1 MYSKIA
7 LIAVPGLFLTFAA
20 HADTDRTYVQIII
33 KACPALEQTGQ
44 DHRPEAVTGY
54 YVDPINQGL
63 SYNDERSP
71 TKEEREAFF
80 ATQHCIDVPI
90 PAEVTTGGQVSIG
103 NDPGPMHEPPWL
115 YQRDAVP
122 RNEPCIQKQ
131 LSRRRRVG
139 VRGATIRSVGCGG
152 YVARPPRDAGARQ

>member
-7 LIAVPGLFLTFAA
+7 LIAVSGLFLTFAA

-54 YVDPINQGL
+54 YVDPINQGI

-71 TKEEREAFF
+71 TK

-90 PAEVTTGGQVSIG
+90 PAEVTTGGQISTEMTLAQCMSHRGYISAMRYLEMNPAYKNSFPAVGAWECVEQPFEVS
-103 NDPGPMHEPPWL
+103 
-115 YQRDAVP
+115 
-122 RNEPCIQKQ
+122 
-131 LSRRRRVG
+131 G
-139 VRGATIRSVGCGG
+139 V
-152 YVARPPRDAGARQ
+152 AGM

>member
-1 MYSKIA
+1 MLS
-7 LIAVPGLFLTFAA
+7 PGLFFTFAA
-20 HADTDRTYVQIII
+20 QADTDRTYVQIII

-63 SYNDERSP
+63 IYNNERSP

-90 PAEVTTGGQVSIG
+90 PAEVTTGGQVSSEMTLAQCMSHRGYISAMQYLEM
-103 NDPGPMHEPPWL
+103 NPAYKNSFP
-115 YQRDAVP
+115 AVGAWECVEQP
-122 RNEPCIQKQ
+122 FEV
-131 LSRRRRVG
+131 SG
-139 VRGATIRSVGCGG
+139 V
-152 YVARPPRDAGARQ
+152 AGM

>member
-1 MYSKIA
+1 MHFKSA
-7 LIAVPGLFLTFAA
+7 LIAVPGLFFTFAA
-20 HADTDRTYVQIII
+20 HADTDRTYVQIIV

-54 YVDPINQGL
+54 YVDPINQGM

-90 PAEVTTGGQVSIG
+90 PAEVTTGGQVSTEMTLAQCMSHRGYISAMQYLEM
-103 NDPGPMHEPPWL
+103 NPAYKNSFP
-115 YQRDAVP
+115 AVGAWECVEQP
-122 RNEPCIQKQ
+122 FEV
-131 LSRRRRVG
+131 SG
-139 VRGATIRSVGCGG
+139 V
-152 YVARPPRDAGARQ
+152 AGM

>member
-7 LIAVPGLFLTFAA
+7 FCALAGLLATAVGA
-20 HADTDRTYVQIII
+20 RSENQTYVQIII

-54 YVDPINQGL
+54 YVDPINQGV
-63 SYNDERSP
+63 SNNDERSP

-90 PAEVTTGGQVSIG
+90 PAEVTTGGQVSGDMTLAQCMSHRGYISAMQYLEM
-103 NDPGPMHEPPWL
+103 NPAYKKSFP
-115 YQRDAVP
+115 AVGAWECVEQP
-122 RNEPCIQKQ
+122 FEV
-131 LSRRRRVG
+131 SG
-139 VRGATIRSVGCGG
+139 V
-152 YVARPPRDAGARQ
+152 AGM

>member
-1 MYSKIA
+1 MHFKIA
-7 LIAVPGLFLTFAA
+7 LIAVSGLFLTFAA

-63 SYNDERSP
+63 IYNDERSP

-90 PAEVTTGGQVSIG
+90 PAEVTTGGQISTG
-103 NDPGPMHEPPWL
+103 NDPGPMHESPWL

-131 LSRRRRVG
+131 LSRCRRVG
-139 VRGATIRSVGCGG
+139 MRGATIRSVGCGG
-152 YVARPPRDAGARQ
+152 YVARLIRDAGARQ